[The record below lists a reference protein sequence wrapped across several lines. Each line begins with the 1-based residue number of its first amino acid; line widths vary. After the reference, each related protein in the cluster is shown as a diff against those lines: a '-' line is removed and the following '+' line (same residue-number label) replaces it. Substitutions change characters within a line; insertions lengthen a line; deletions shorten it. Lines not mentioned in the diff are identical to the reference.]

1 MVLNHGLRFQK
12 ASNSSVEMQLNKS
25 KQTLQDEINT
35 IFHSRNNFYD
45 TFKETIYQI
54 VKAFETALNSD
65 LLLEKEKR
73 NYFFEF
79 DVK

>member
-1 MVLNHGLRFQK
+1 MALDFRKLVIHLWKCNLT
-12 ASNSSVEMQLNKS
+12 KS